1 MKSSKKLLLVLG
13 LLLLAAALVWA
24 AVELSGH
31 VNSLAQDSGSRSAD
45 METLTMDS
53 IRKPTKTATSPKPPP
68 CDWKKERS
76 IRKSLEANDAKY
88 KQLRAKAQSEMS
100 ATGNVTSGTRQ
111 AVLSTASAYK
121 SLCEQYAAMW
131 DACNC
136 RTRAKT
142 ARATGESR
150 VRSAIVVVSDMDN
163 STQAAMRTA
172 QKNMREARR
181 EYAFGAAEA
190 KELSAEDQA
199 DIRANLIPRV
209 QTFIQGLTDFLNK
222 IGRFITDAQSG
233 FFGGGSESGGGGGGG
248 SEMLDQQTQK
258 AVTQARSVQSTGTA
272 MLADAKDLLSDVKYL
287 AGGPKP
293 TTYQLLRSRF
303 LPCFIESASE

>member
-1 MKSSKKLLLVLG
+1 MKRNKKLLMVLG
-13 LLLLAAALVWA
+13 FLLLAAALVWA
-24 AVELSGH
+24 AVELSGQ

-53 IRKPTKTATSPKPPP
+53 IRKPTKTSTSPKPPP

-100 ATGNVTSGTRQ
+100 ATGKVNPATRQ

-121 SLCEQYAAMW
+121 GLCDQYAAMW

-150 VRSAIVVVSDMDN
+150 VRSAVVVVSEMDSATLN
-163 STQAAMRTA
+163 AMREA
-172 QKNMREARR
+172 QKKMREARR
-181 EYAFGAAEA
+181 EYAFGAADA

-199 DIRANLIPRV
+199 DIRANLVPRV

-222 IGRFITDAQSG
+222 IGKFITDAQSG
-233 FFGGGSESGGGGGGG
+233 FFGGGSESGGGGGG
-248 SEMLDQQTQK
+248 SEMVDQKTQK
-258 AVTQARSVQSTGTA
+258 AVNQARSVQSTGTG
-272 MLADAKDLLSDVKYL
+272 MLMEAKDLLADVKYL

-293 TTYQLLRSRF
+293 TTYQLLRGRF